1 MKPQYSGP
9 LHQAHV
15 AIINLVIPTRG
26 SVQLLLSPLLSSQ
39 QALYRVMIQLKVMPI
54 WKKEISNTRKLRK
67 SSDLRGQLLVRIKLA
82 TLQVLVRTL

>member
-1 MKPQYSGP
+1 MKPQYSEP

-15 AIINLVIPTRG
+15 VIINLVTPTRG

-39 QALYRVMIQLKVMPI
+39 QALYKVMIQLKVRPI

-67 SSDLRGQLLVRIKLA
+67 SSDLRDSSW
-82 TLQVLVRTL
+82 